1 MTAPEVLSVIAV
13 LATATFVLSLV
24 ALPLLRKRIP
34 DAHALSRPLEAYCA
48 GERGAEQVVCVDDN
62 EEALLARLGMIARAK
77 DAIDMATF
85 DLRCDEAGTL
95 VLASL
100 YEAADRG
107 VRVRVLVDGLCSHLS
122 AHPMIRKLQEH
133 EMAEI
138 RFYNPVTLLRPWKIN
153 ARMHDKFVIADNDLY
168 LIGGRNTSD
177 RFLGKVGER
186 SSIDRELLVYGPS
199 DPHKSASVS
208 KIRKYFCALWES
220 NSARSLEKRNTV
232 PGECKGLC
240 VRRDVSDALDKG
252 RSFLERL
259 LANMLPT
266 RKITLITNSPDAK
279 VKPPLI
285 WHQIRQILLGAHE
298 IVIKTPYM
306 ICNDMMYKDLVNA
319 SKGARLRIITNSTK
333 TNANI
338 WGASD
343 YLNSMGR
350 IRRMGLNVFEH
361 IDRNSNHTKTIL
373 VNGRLSIV
381 GSYNLDMRSTY
392 LDTESMIVVDSD
404 ELNSYL
410 SCRIEREVAK
420 SRCLQD
426 CPYLD
431 IFWRA
436 RQGVP
441 AAKRLLIG
449 LLRPFVPFVRQL
461 L

>member
-1 MTAPEVLSVIAV
+1 MTPQEMLSAV
-13 LATATFVLSLV
+13 TMFAVALFVLSLV

-34 DAHALSRPLEAYCA
+34 HAHELSRPLEDYCA
-48 GERGAEQVVCVDDN
+48 DERGAEQVACIDGN
-62 EEALLARLGMIARAK
+62 EEALLARLGIMARAK
-77 DAIDMATF
+77 DTIDMATF
-85 DLRCDEAGTL
+85 DLRCDKTGTL

-107 VRVRVLVDGLCSHLS
+107 VRVRILVDGLCLRLS
-122 AHPMIRKLQEH
+122 AHPLIRKLQEH
-133 EMAEI
+133 EMVEV
-138 RFYNPVTLLRPWKIN
+138 RLYNPATLLQPWKIN
-153 ARMHDKFVIADNDLY
+153 ARMHDKFVISDSDLY

-177 RFLGKVGER
+177 RFLGKVGKG
-186 SSIDRELLVYGPS
+186 SSVDRELLVRS
-199 DPHKSASVS
+199 RTDPRKFAS
-208 KIRKYFCALWES
+208 IDQLREYFCSLWES
-220 NSARSLEKRNTV
+220 DGARPLGRRVLVLGERNDV
-232 PGECKGLC
+232 C
-240 VRRDVSDALDKG
+240 VRRDASVALDKG
-252 RSFLERL
+252 RIFLQRL
-259 LANMLPT
+259 LKNMLPT
-266 RKITLITNSPDAK
+266 RKITLITNSPEAK

-306 ICNDMMYKDLVNA
+306 ICNDMMYKDLVEA
-319 SKGARLRIITNSTK
+319 STRARLRIVTNSTK

-410 SCRIEREVAK
+410 SCKIEDEFAK
-420 SRCLQD
+420 SQSLQE

-441 AAKRLLIG
+441 VTKRLLIG
-449 LLRPFVPFVRQL
+449 LVRPFLPFVRQL